1 MFKAWSSVLAAL
13 SLAMLALSESLT
25 LQAEKEFAS
34 GFLQM
39 LDMDHAPNI
48 SSDRHDI
55 PRYILNLYKG
65 KLTWKRSSVG
75 RRIPDGSTT
84 RILFPQ
90 DLNED
95 TDSSVLQFNLSSVDL
110 GSGKILRKAE
120 LHVQVFCGEGVNVK
134 VSIVYSDGSQNIAD
148 GDKET
153 ISTRDCHKTIK
164 SRWLVFNLTQVIL
177 SKVKRRRGTVTLAI
191 STNPAFKIT
200 TKGKRKPFLVVF
212 NEPLEIP
219 NQGVLGA
226 PPMKRRQFVT
236 GNATENSH
244 GKLSRTKRSEDNM
257 CRKRRLAVRFRDLK
271 WSGWIIAPTRFGFH
285 YCEGSCPGTL
295 SLDSNPTN
303 HAILQNIIH
312 HRLGKKIPAATCVAT
327 ELRSMSLLYYD
338 HDDTIVLRDVP
349 GMVASDCGCR

>member
-1 MFKAWSSVLAAL
+1 MFKTWSSVLAAL

-34 GFLQM
+34 GLLQM

-48 SSDRHDI
+48 SSDRHGI

-65 KLTWKRSSVG
+65 KLTWKRSSSG
-75 RRIPDGSTT
+75 RRIPDGTTT
-84 RILFPQ
+84 RILFSQ
-90 DLNED
+90 GLNED
-95 TDSSVLQFNLSSVDL
+95 TDSSVLQFNLSSL
-110 GSGKILRKAE
+110 GHGSHKILRKAE
-120 LHVQVFCGEGVNVK
+120 LHVQVFCGGGVNVK
-134 VSIVYSDGSQNIAD
+134 VSIVYSDESQNFAD

-164 SRWLVFNLTQVIL
+164 GRWLVFNLTQFML
-177 SKVKRRRGTVTLAI
+177 SKVKRHTGNLNLAI
-191 STNPAFKIT
+191 STNPAFRIT
-200 TKGKRKPFLVVF
+200 TKRKRKPFLVVF

-219 NQGVLGA
+219 NQGVLSA
-226 PPMKRRQFVT
+226 PPVKRQQVVT
-236 GNATENSH
+236 GNATENSY
-244 GKLSRTKRSEDNM
+244 GKLSRTKRSEDIM

-285 YCEGSCPGTL
+285 YCEGTCPGTL
-295 SLDSNPTN
+295 SLVSNPTN

-338 HDDTIVLRDVP
+338 LDNTIVLRDVP